1 MRLEDQSWMDV
12 KRYLEVDDRLI
23 LVLGACEQHGYLSL
37 TTDTRIPLALADA
50 AAERAGVLVAP
61 PVNFGISPY
70 FLSYPG
76 TISLRT
82 ETLLYVFED
91 LVRSA
96 YGSGFRRLL
105 VMNGHGGNDPVA
117 GKLVELSNDLPGL
130 RCAWYSWYESHS
142 VEEIAIRN
150 NLKIEHANWVEAFP
164 FTRIGDLPEGEKIP
178 PSFQGLLN
186 AEETREVY
194 GDGVFGGRY
203 QADPSVMNEVFNACL
218 ADVLWLLEFER
229 VNKDFTSR

>member
-12 KRYLEVDDRLI
+12 KKYLEVDDRLI

-37 TTDTRIPLALADA
+37 ATDTRIPLALADA
-50 AAERAGVLVAP
+50 AAERSGVLVAP

-82 ETLLYVFED
+82 ETLLAVVED
-91 LVRSA
+91 LVRSVH
-96 YGSGFRRLL
+96 GCGFRRLL
-105 VMNGHGGNDPVA
+105 VLNGHSGNDPAA
-117 GKLVELSNDLPGL
+117 GKLVELANELHGL
-130 RCAWYSWYESHS
+130 RVAWYSWYESHS
-142 VEEIAIRN
+142 VEEIAIRH

-164 FTRIGDLPEGEKIP
+164 FTRVGDLPEGEKLP
-178 PSFQGLLN
+178 PPFQGLLN

-194 GDGVFGGRY
+194 GDGMFGGKY
-203 QADPSVMNEVFNACL
+203 QADQAVMDEIFKACL
-218 ADVLWLLEFER
+218 ADVLHLLEFER
-229 VNKDFTSR
+229 VYKDFTNR